1 MERVLI
7 VDDNSL
13 FRKALRSNL
22 HLQFPS
28 VSIRE
33 ASDGEEALKA
43 IPTFLPDLILMDI
56 QLPNRNG
63 LELTRLIKG
72 LYPDIKVILISSYDL
87 PEYRE
92 AAFTY
97 KADHC
102 VSKDSFMVLLNFILS
117 MDPAAS
123 P

>member
-1 MERVLI
+1 MQ
-7 VDDNSL
+7 S
-13 FRKALRSNL
+13 
-22 HLQFPS
+22 QFPS
-28 VSIRE
+28 LSVFE
-33 ASDGEEALKA
+33 ANDGDEALKA
-43 IPTFLPDLILMDI
+43 IPTLLPDLILMDI

-72 LYPDIKVILISSYDL
+72 TYPDITIILLSSYDL

-102 VSKDSFMVLLNFILS
+102 VSKDSFMVLLNLILS
-117 MDPAAS
+117 KDPA
-123 P
+123 PLP